1 MYTICNVI
9 RIFNSAEFY
18 KNLVF
23 HGLGW
28 HIKLTKLGDGNMSGQ
43 QNGILKIPSTL
54 WNGLI
59 SICQYC
65 HGSFFFFYSLRF
77 LWYTI
82 TIKWTI
88 ACTLKSFKALKGMVP
103 LKLLLIQWHLFIF
116 NFIILYFHCMSV
128 FVDLI
133 IC

>member
-65 HGSFFFFYSLRF
+65 HGSFFFFLQSQISVVYHYNKMNNSL
-77 LWYTI
+77 Y
-82 TIKWTI
+82 
-88 ACTLKSFKALKGMVP
+88 P
-103 LKLLLIQWHLFIF
+103 QIF
-116 NFIILYFHCMSV
+116 
-128 FVDLI
+128 
-133 IC
+133 